1 MDETTTDSTGSG
13 WESWIQRI
21 GGQVI
26 GAAANAQY
34 TQPYEI
40 QKMRI
45 QALGERGYYTE
56 GQPGTQR
63 QPAQGI
69 NPMVLMGGA
78 LLLVVLLATR
88 KG

>member
-1 MDETTTDSTGSG
+1 MDETTTDTGDN
-13 WESWIQRI
+13 WAAWFQQI

-45 QALGERGYYTE
+45 QSLGERGYYTE
-56 GQPGTQR
+56 GKPGIQQATT
-63 QPAQGI
+63 GI
-69 NPMVLMGGA
+69 SPLMLMGGA